1 MLTPRIK
8 PRINFCPFFIEMN
21 NKDKI
26 GNNFILFETMENNY
40 QEEERYFKARKR
52 VEEIK
57 GFYGN
62 LIAYVVVNV
71 GLMVLNLLT
80 SPGYLWFFWPMLGW
94 GIGVL
99 FHGMKV
105 FNYMPFFGKDWEEK
119 KIKEFMDK
127 EEQSKKTWE

>member
-1 MLTPRIK
+1 
-8 PRINFCPFFIEMN
+8 
-21 NKDKI
+21 
-26 GNNFILFETMENNY
+26 MESNY

-62 LIAYVVVNV
+62 LIAYIVVNI

-105 FNYMPFFGKDWEEK
+105 FNYMPFFGKEWEEK

-127 EEQSKKTWE
+127 EEQSKNTWQ

>member
-1 MLTPRIK
+1 M
-8 PRINFCPFFIEMN
+8 
-21 NKDKI
+21 
-26 GNNFILFETMENNY
+26 ETNY
-40 QEEERYFKARKR
+40 QEEERYFQAKKR

-62 LIAYVVVNV
+62 LIAYIVVNI
-71 GLMVLNLLT
+71 GLMVINLLT
-80 SPGYLWFFWPMLGW
+80 SPEYLWFFWPMLGW

-105 FNYMPFFGKDWEEK
+105 FNYMPFLGKEWEEK

-127 EEQSKKTWE
+127 EEQSKNTWE

>member
-1 MLTPRIK
+1 M
-8 PRINFCPFFIEMN
+8 
-21 NKDKI
+21 
-26 GNNFILFETMENNY
+26 ETNY
-40 QEEERYFKARKR
+40 QEEERYFQAKKR

-62 LIAYVVVNV
+62 LIAYIAVNI
-71 GLMVLNLLT
+71 GLMVINLLT
-80 SPGYLWFFWPMLGW
+80 SPEYLWFFWPMLGW

-105 FNYMPFFGKDWEEK
+105 FNYMPFFGKEWEDK

-127 EEQSKKTWE
+127 EEQSKNTWQ

>member
-1 MLTPRIK
+1 
-8 PRINFCPFFIEMN
+8 
-21 NKDKI
+21 
-26 GNNFILFETMENNY
+26 MENKY

-62 LIAYVVVNV
+62 LIAYILVNI
-71 GLMVLNLLT
+71 GLMVINLLT
-80 SPGYLWFFWPMLGW
+80 SPAYLWFFLPMLGW
-94 GIGVL
+94 GIGVV
-99 FHGMKV
+99 FHGLKV

-127 EEQSKKTWE
+127 EEQSKNTW

>member
-1 MLTPRIK
+1 
-8 PRINFCPFFIEMN
+8 
-21 NKDKI
+21 
-26 GNNFILFETMENNY
+26 MENNY

-62 LIAYVVVNV
+62 LIAYVVVNI

>member
-1 MLTPRIK
+1 
-8 PRINFCPFFIEMN
+8 
-21 NKDKI
+21 
-26 GNNFILFETMENNY
+26 MENNY

-62 LIAYVVVNV
+62 LIAYIVVNI
-71 GLMVLNLLT
+71 GLMVINLLT
-80 SPGYLWFFWPMLGW
+80 SPAYLWFFWPMLGW